1 MKYLWR
7 IIRIYCLFNLS
18 IYNRIGYLFIMLVH
32 VLLYEAGTESEGIH
46 SLELKG
52 TTVIL
57 MFEDKDDAERYCGLL
72 EAQDFPTPS
81 VEELTRTDIEAFCI
95 EAGYEPRFVEKGF
108 IPRTDEERLMISP
121 PLSNL
126 EVGNWQNQDNLNGQ
140 ISSNDQLQDIKK
152 RLENLL

>member
-1 MKYLWR
+1 
-7 IIRIYCLFNLS
+7 
-18 IYNRIGYLFIMLVH
+18 MLVH

-52 TTVIL
+52 RTVIL
-57 MFEDKDDAERYCGLL
+57 MFQDRDDAERYCGLL

-81 VEELTRTDIEAFCI
+81 VEELTRVDIESFCV
-95 EAGYEPRFVEKGF
+95 EAGYEARFVEKGF
-108 IPRTDEERLMISP
+108 IPSTDEERLMISP

-126 EVGNWQNQDNLNGQ
+126 EVGDWNNNENKN
-140 ISSNDQLQDIKK
+140 INSSSNDQLDEIKK

>member
-1 MKYLWR
+1 
-7 IIRIYCLFNLS
+7 
-18 IYNRIGYLFIMLVH
+18 MLVH

-52 TTVIL
+52 STVIL
-57 MFEDKDDAERYCGLL
+57 MFQDKDDAERYCGLL

-81 VEELTRTDIEAFCI
+81 VEELTRIDIEAFCH
-95 EAGYEPRFVEKGF
+95 EAGYEARYVEKGF
-108 IPRTDEERLMISP
+108 IPSTDEERLMISP

-126 EVGNWQNQDNLNGQ
+126 EVGNWHNKDNINEPS
-140 ISSNDQLQDIKK
+140 SSNDQLEDIKK

>member
-1 MKYLWR
+1 
-7 IIRIYCLFNLS
+7 
-18 IYNRIGYLFIMLVH
+18 MLVH

-52 TTVIL
+52 KTVIL
-57 MFEDKDDAERYCGLL
+57 MFQDRDDAERYCGLL

-81 VEELTRTDIEAFCI
+81 VEKLTRLDIESFCI
-95 EAGYEPRFVEKGF
+95 EAGYEARFVEKGF
-108 IPRTDEERLMISP
+108 IPSNDEERLMISP

-126 EVGNWQNQDNLNGQ
+126 EVGDWNNKDELNNL
-140 ISSNDQLQDIKK
+140 SSKNDQLDDIKK

>member
-1 MKYLWR
+1 
-7 IIRIYCLFNLS
+7 
-18 IYNRIGYLFIMLVH
+18 MLVH

-52 TTVIL
+52 ATVIL
-57 MFEDKDDAERYCGLL
+57 MFEDRDDAERYCGLL

-81 VEELTRTDIEAFCI
+81 IEELKRVDIETFCV
-95 EAGYEPRFVEKGF
+95 EADYEARFVEKGF
-108 IPRTDEERLMISP
+108 IPSTDEERLMISP

-126 EVGNWQNQDNLNGQ
+126 EVGNWNNHDSLNNK
-140 ISSNDQLQDIKK
+140 SSSTDQLEDIKR

>member
-1 MKYLWR
+1 
-7 IIRIYCLFNLS
+7 
-18 IYNRIGYLFIMLVH
+18 MLVH

-81 VEELTRTDIEAFCI
+81 VEELTKTDIEAFCI
-95 EAGYEPRFVEKGF
+95 EAGYESRFVKKGF
-108 IPRTDEERLMISP
+108 IPTNDEERLMISP

-126 EVGNWQNQDNLNGQ
+126 DVADWQKNEDSNNKL
-140 ISSNDQLQDIKK
+140 SSNEQLEDIKK

>member
-1 MKYLWR
+1 
-7 IIRIYCLFNLS
+7 
-18 IYNRIGYLFIMLVH
+18 MLVN

-52 TTVIL
+52 STVIL
-57 MFEDKDDAERYCGLL
+57 MFEERDDAERYCGLL

-81 VEELTRTDIEAFCI
+81 VEELTRSDIEAFCI
-95 EAGYEPRFVEKGF
+95 EAGYEPRYVEKGF
-108 IPRTDEERLMISP
+108 IPSTDEERLMISP

-126 EVGNWQNQDNLNGQ
+126 EVGNWNNQDKTNEQKNT
-140 ISSNDQLQDIKK
+140 SNDELEDIKK

>member
-1 MKYLWR
+1 
-7 IIRIYCLFNLS
+7 
-18 IYNRIGYLFIMLVH
+18 MLVH

-52 TTVIL
+52 STVIL
-57 MFEDKDDAERYCGLL
+57 MFQDRDDAERYCGLL

-81 VEELTRTDIEAFCI
+81 VEKLTRTDIEEFCV
-95 EAGYEPRFVEKGF
+95 ESGYEPRFVEKGF
-108 IPRTDEERLMISP
+108 IPSNDEERLMISP

-126 EVGNWQNQDNLNGQ
+126 EVGNWQTKDNITEN
-140 ISSNDQLQDIKK
+140 ISTNDQLEDIKK

>member
-1 MKYLWR
+1 
-7 IIRIYCLFNLS
+7 
-18 IYNRIGYLFIMLVH
+18 MLVH

-52 TTVIL
+52 QTVIL
-57 MFEDKDDAERYCGLL
+57 MFQDRDDADRYCGLL

-81 VEELTRTDIEAFCI
+81 VEELSRNDIETFCV
-95 EAGYEPRFVEKGF
+95 ESGYEARFVEKGF
-108 IPRTDEERLMISP
+108 IPSTDEERLMISP

-126 EVGNWQNQDNLNGQ
+126 DVANWQNQEEGNNSQ
-140 ISSNDQLQDIKK
+140 SSNDQLEEIKR

>member
-1 MKYLWR
+1 
-7 IIRIYCLFNLS
+7 
-18 IYNRIGYLFIMLVH
+18 MLVH

-52 TTVIL
+52 STVIL
-57 MFEDKDDAERYCGLL
+57 MFEDRDDAERYCGLL

-81 VEELTRTDIEAFCI
+81 IEELKRVDIETFCV
-95 EAGYEPRFVEKGF
+95 EAGYDARFVEKGF
-108 IPRTDEERLMISP
+108 IPSTDEERLMISP

-126 EVGNWQNQDNLNGQ
+126 EVGNWNNQDNSNNQFSSNGQ
-140 ISSNDQLQDIKK
+140 LEEIKK

>member
-1 MKYLWR
+1 
-7 IIRIYCLFNLS
+7 
-18 IYNRIGYLFIMLVH
+18 MLVH

-57 MFEDKDDAERYCGLL
+57 MFEDRDDAERYCGLL

-81 VEELTRTDIEAFCI
+81 VEELTRVDIETFCV

-108 IPRTDEERLMISP
+108 IPSNDEERLMISP

-126 EVGNWQNQDNLNGQ
+126 EVGNWNNSDNTNNKLK
-140 ISSNDQLQDIKK
+140 SNDHLEDIKK

>member
-1 MKYLWR
+1 
-7 IIRIYCLFNLS
+7 
-18 IYNRIGYLFIMLVH
+18 MLVH

-46 SLELKG
+46 SLELRG

-57 MFEDKDDAERYCGLL
+57 MFQDKDDAERYCGLL

-81 VEELTRTDIEAFCI
+81 VEELTRVDIETFCVQ
-95 EAGYEPRFVEKGF
+95 AGYEPRFVEKGF
-108 IPRTDEERLMISP
+108 IPSNDEERLMISP

-126 EVGNWQNQDNLNGQ
+126 EVGDWNNQNNINKKL
-140 ISSNDQLQDIKK
+140 SSNDQLEDIKK